1 MWIVRLALRDKH
13 TFIVLAVLI
22 LLLGVFSIKTTPT
35 DIFPSINIPVVS
47 VVWSYGGMAPTD
59 IERRIVT
66 ISERAATTTVDDIEH
81 IESQSLPGIAIIK
94 FYFQPGANVDEG
106 VAELTAIN
114 QTLLRAFPTGTTPP
128 LIIRYSASSVPI
140 LQLGLSSPKMSEAQL
155 YDFGTNVIRT
165 QLATVQG
172 ASIPLPYGGK
182 SRIVNVD
189 LDIPAL
195 QAKGLTPTD
204 VDNAINAQ
212 NLVLPGG
219 TAKIGDIEYNVLMNS
234 SPLSAAQIGTCR

>member
-81 IESQSLPGIAIIK
+81 HATSSRNWPSR
-94 FYFQPGANVDEG
+94 
-106 VAELTAIN
+106 
-114 QTLLRAFPTGTTPP
+114 LLR
-128 LIIRYSASSVPI
+128 
-140 LQLGLSSPKMSEAQL
+140 
-155 YDFGTNVIRT
+155 
-165 QLATVQG
+165 
-172 ASIPLPYGGK
+172 
-182 SRIVNVD
+182 
-189 LDIPAL
+189 
-195 QAKGLTPTD
+195 
-204 VDNAINAQ
+204 
-212 NLVLPGG
+212 
-219 TAKIGDIEYNVLMNS
+219 
-234 SPLSAAQIGTCR
+234 